1 MKLAEQLGRDTSA
14 LSEIL
19 DRDAGEG
26 KAESIH
32 PLHESPTPRQFL
44 LVVDQFEELFTLCRD
59 ENERAAFVDNL
70 MTAVEAN
77 GPTLV
82 VITLRADFY
91 AHCAGYPRL
100 REFLKQVQAYIGP
113 MSAAELRRA
122 IEAPAL

>member
-59 ENERAAFVDNL
+59 EAEQAAFVDNL
-70 MTAVEAN
+70 LAAAGTPGGTAW
-77 GPTLV
+77 V
-82 VITLRADFY
+82 VIALRPDFY
-91 AHCAGYPRL
+91 AHFARFG
-100 REFLKQVQAYIGP
+100 
-113 MSAAELRRA
+113 
-122 IEAPAL
+122 AL